1 MPKATPMYDEAR
13 LAGVFSEHALDAIV
27 VRSGQNVAY
36 LSGLRFPGTLGRLQD
51 FVHNPRGSV
60 VVQFSSGEATLIVSG
75 IAAGVARQRSWLD
88 DMREF
93 TEYVD
98 DPYVLA
104 ATSLRERGVGR
115 GRIGI
120 ERGMMTLVQWETL
133 TAALPQADFVD
144 CTDALQRLR
153 NVKTPAEVSILKR
166 GADLQDEAYLEVLQT
181 ARDGV
186 TERELHARMLR
197 ALIERGAE
205 SAHGILQSSRNP
217 ITVYGGES
225 DVPVKQGDLLRTD
238 YVSYLDGYAANLS
251 RMAVMG
257 PPTPDQ
263 EERYALLLDIHR
275 EIIGRVLTPGTRA
288 CDVHDHYRN
297 RCVAARVGPVNS
309 LVGHSTGVWWHQE
322 EPMLVPGESQPLEPG
337 MVVCLEPVLEGFWHL
352 QDEVLITEHGSE
364 LLSDLFDTDTMFTM
378 GV

>member
-1 MPKATPMYDEAR
+1 MYDAAR
-13 LAGVFSEHALDAIV
+13 LAAVFSDAGLEALVA
-27 VRSGQNVAY
+27 RSGQNVAY

-60 VVQFSSGEATLIVSG
+60 VVQLPTGDATLIVSK
-75 IAAGVARQRSWLD
+75 IASAVARQRSWLD
-88 DMREF
+88 DFREF

-98 DPYVLA
+98 DPYAVAASVLD
-104 ATSLRERGVGR
+104 ERGLGG
-115 GRIGI
+115 GRIGV
-120 ERGMMTLVQWETL
+120 ERRMMAHVQWETL
-133 TAALPQADFVD
+133 SSALPAAELVD
-144 CTDALQRLR
+144 CTDLLQQLR
-153 NVKTPAEVSILKR
+153 NIKTPAEVAILKQ
-166 GADLQDEAYLEVLQT
+166 GADLQDEAYLEVLAT
-181 ARDGV
+181 ARDGD
-186 TERELHARMLR
+186 TERALHAQMLR

-225 DVPVKQGDLLRTD
+225 DVPVMKGDLLRTD

-257 PPTPDQ
+257 PPTPSQ

-275 EIIGRVLTPGTRA
+275 SIIGDVLQPRIKV
-288 CDVHDHYRN
+288 CEVHDYYRD
-297 RCVAARVGPVNS
+297 RCLAAGSEAVNS

-322 EPMLVPGESQPLEPG
+322 EPMLVPGESQLLQEG
-337 MVVCLEPVLEGFWHL
+337 MVLCVEPVLDGFWHL
-352 QDEVLITEHGSE
+352 QDEVLITKSGAD
-364 LLSDLFDTDTMFTM
+364 LMSDRFDTDTLLTM

>member
-13 LAGVFSEHALDAIV
+13 LAGVFGEHALDAIV

-60 VVQFSSGEATLIVSG
+60 VVQFSSGEATLVVSG

-88 DMREF
+88 DMLEF

-104 ATSLRERGVGR
+104 ATALRGRGVGR

-144 CTDALQRLR
+144 CTGVLQRLR

-166 GADLQDEAYLEVLQT
+166 GADLQDEAYLEVLRT

-217 ITVYGGES
+217 IAVYGGES

-257 PPTPDQ
+257 PPTADQ

-275 EIIGRVLTPGTRA
+275 EIIGRVLRPGTRA

-297 RCVAARVGPVNS
+297 RCEAAGVGPVNS

-322 EPMLVPGESQPLEPG
+322 EPMLVPGESQPLQPG
-337 MVVCLEPVLEGFWHL
+337 MVVCLEPVLEGFWHV
-352 QDEVLITEHGSE
+352 QDEVLITEDGSE

>member
-13 LAGVFSEHALDAIV
+13 LAGVFDEHALDALV

-60 VVQFSSGEATLIVSG
+60 VVQFRGGAATLVVSG
-75 IAAGVARQRSWLD
+75 IAASVARQHTWLED
-88 DMREF
+88 LREF
-93 TEYVD
+93 TEYID

-104 ATSLRERGVGR
+104 AAALKERGLGR
-115 GRIGI
+115 GRIGV
-120 ERGMMTLVQWETL
+120 ERRMMTLVQWETL
-133 TAALPQADFVD
+133 TAAVPQAELLD
-144 CTDALQRLR
+144 CSDAMQRLR

-166 GADLQDEAYLEVLQT
+166 GADVQDEAYLEVLAT
-181 ARDGV
+181 AQDGV

-217 ITVYGGES
+217 VTVYGGES

-257 PPTPDQ
+257 RPTAEQ
-263 EERYALLLDIHR
+263 EERYAVLLDIHR
-275 EIIGRVLTPGTRA
+275 EMIGGVLRPGARA
-288 CDVHDHYRN
+288 CDVHDHYRG
-297 RCVAARVGPVNS
+297 RCAAAGLEPVNS

-322 EPMLVPGESQPLEPG
+322 EPMLVPSEPQPLEPG

-352 QDEVLITEHGSE
+352 QDEVVITEDGCE
-364 LLSDLFDTDTMFTM
+364 LLSDVFDTDAMFTM
-378 GV
+378 GG

>member
-1 MPKATPMYDEAR
+1 MPTVTPTYDQTRLADVYDE
-13 LAGVFSEHALDAIV
+13 LALDAIV

-51 FVHNPRGSV
+51 FTHNPRGAI
-60 VVQFSSGEATLIVSG
+60 VVQFSDGEATLVVSG
-75 IAAGVARQRSWLD
+75 IAAGVARQRSWLE

-104 ATSLRERGVGR
+104 ARALGDRGVAG
-115 GRIGI
+115 GRIGV
-120 ERGMMTLVQWETL
+120 ERRLMTLVQWETL
-133 TAALPQADFVD
+133 TAALPDAELVD
-144 CTDALQRLR
+144 CTGALQRLR
-153 NVKTPAEVSILKR
+153 NVKTPAEVAILKR
-166 GADLQDEAYLEVLQT
+166 GADLQDEAYLEVLRG

-225 DVPVKQGDLLRTD
+225 DVTVERGDLVRTD

-257 PPTPDQ
+257 PPSPEQ

-275 EIIGRVLTPGTRA
+275 EIIDRVLKPGVRA
-288 CDVHDHYRN
+288 CDVHDHYRS
-297 RCVAARVGPVNS
+297 RCEAAGAAPVNS

-322 EPMLVPGESQPLEPG
+322 EPMLVPNEPQPLEAG
-337 MVVCLEPVLEGFWHL
+337 MVICLEPVLHGFWHI
-352 QDEVLITEHGSE
+352 QDEVLITDHGSE
-364 LLSDLFDTDTMFTM
+364 LLSDLFDTDTMLIM
-378 GV
+378 DA